1 MALGD
6 AGDYY
11 KNSKLIQ
18 PNSYG
23 YLFANLNE
31 KAQVQSKMSFSM
43 WKSMLKVAICSD
55 FTRTEDGIAWDD
67 KMSST
72 IYLNFNKANILLNLL
87 VNYKNDKTG
96 IMNGRIVESGKSFI
110 GVYNGTNFNIG
121 EDQTI
126 IRIVQFADGERKTI
140 LRQSAYQLKTGVYYG
155 KSSDEQTMSVEYDE
169 NACYKEN
176 ELDLLI
182 YQLQTFVQAMS
193 NSFAYAETENRA
205 YSDSLNKLV
214 QQEIMRK
221 IGGTMPTN
229 LK

>member
-1 MALGD
+1 MSLGD
-6 AGDYY
+6 AGDDS

-23 YLFANLNE
+23 YSFVNLGD
-31 KAQVQSKMSFSM
+31 KAVVQSKLTFSM
-43 WKSMLKVAICSD
+43 WKSMLKVSICAD
-55 FTRTEDGIAWDD
+55 FVRGDDGISWDD
-67 KMSST
+67 KMTST

-87 VNYKNDKTG
+87 TNYKLDKTG
-96 IMNGRIVESGKSFI
+96 IMDKKIVEAGKSFI
-110 GVYNGTNFNIG
+110 GVYNGRNFNIS
-121 EDQTI
+121 EDETI
-126 IRIVQFADGERKTI
+126 IRVVQFADGERKTI
-140 LRQSAYQLKTGVYYG
+140 LRQAAYQLKTNVFYG
-155 KSSDEQTMSVEYDE
+155 EISNEQTMTIDYSGG
-169 NACYKEN
+169 AIYKDN

-229 LK
+229 LR

>member
-1 MALGD
+1 MSLGD
-6 AGDYY
+6 AGDYS

-18 PNSYG
+18 PNSFG
-23 YLFANLNE
+23 YSFANLSDNS
-31 KAQVQSKMSFSM
+31 AIQSKLSFSM
-43 WKSMLKVAICSD
+43 WKSMLKVSICSD
-55 FTRTEDGIAWDD
+55 FTRDENGINWDD

-96 IMNGRIVESGKSFI
+96 IMDKKIVEAGKSFI
-110 GVYNGTNFNIG
+110 GVYNGRNFNLS
-121 EDQTI
+121 EDDTI
-126 IRIVQFADGERKTI
+126 IRVVQFTDGERKSI
-140 LRQSAYQLKTGVYYG
+140 LRQAAYQLKTNIVYG
-155 KSSDEQTMSVEYDE
+155 EISDEQSMVINYNTGAS
-169 NACYKEN
+169 YKDN

-214 QQEIMRK
+214 HQEIMRK
-221 IGGTMPTN
+221 IGGIMPTN

>member
-1 MALGD
+1 MSLGD
-6 AGDYY
+6 AGNYS

-23 YLFANLNE
+23 YSLANLGE
-31 KAQVQSKMSFSM
+31 KAIVQSKLTFSM
-43 WKSMLKVAICSD
+43 WKSMLKISICSD
-55 FTRTEDGIAWDD
+55 FVRGDDGITWDD
-67 KMSST
+67 KMSSI

-87 VNYKNDKTG
+87 VNYKQDKTG
-96 IMNGRIVESGKSFI
+96 IMDRKIVESGKSFI
-110 GVYNGTNFNIG
+110 GIYNGRNFNVS
-121 EDQTI
+121 EDETI
-126 IRIVQFADGERKTI
+126 IRIVQFADGERKSI
-140 LRQSAYQLKTGVYYG
+140 LRQAAYQLKTGVFYG
-155 KSSDEQTMSVEYDE
+155 EISNEQTMSISYDGK
-169 NACYKEN
+169 AMYKDN

-229 LK
+229 LR